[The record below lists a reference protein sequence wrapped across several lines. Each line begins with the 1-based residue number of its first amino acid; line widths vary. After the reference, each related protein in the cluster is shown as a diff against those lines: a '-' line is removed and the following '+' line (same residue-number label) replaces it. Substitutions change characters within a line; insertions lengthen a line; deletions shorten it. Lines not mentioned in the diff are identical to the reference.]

1 MAAGRSFGFQV
12 VHKSF
17 TGRSQVAVF
26 LCLSTG
32 QEKALCM
39 YLRGKCVH
47 KMFKKRWGGHKK
59 ARPRKEQAQR
69 RKAKDGTRQLD
80 PQQWQVQQNI
90 GETTR
95 QCMFCAINRQ
105 NFAADAPQT
114 KRDGTGRRHL
124 PTALGH
130 NRTERKKGGGRKV
143 EAAGALS
150 PSTPPVTAAM

>member
-1 MAAGRSFGFQV
+1 
-12 VHKSF
+12 
-17 TGRSQVAVF
+17 
-26 LCLSTG
+26 
-32 QEKALCM
+32 
-39 YLRGKCVH
+39 
-47 KMFKKRWGGHKK
+47 MFKKRWGGHKK

-114 KRDGTGRRHL
+114 KRDGTGRDGTPSSAYRIG
-124 PTALGH
+124 AQQ
-130 NRTERKKGGGRKV
+130 NRAEKR
-143 EAAGALS
+143 AGAEKS
-150 PSTPPVTAAM
+150 KPPAP

>member
-1 MAAGRSFGFQV
+1 
-12 VHKSF
+12 
-17 TGRSQVAVF
+17 
-26 LCLSTG
+26 
-32 QEKALCM
+32 
-39 YLRGKCVH
+39 
-47 KMFKKRWGGHKK
+47 MFKKRWGGHKK

-130 NRTERKKGGGRKV
+130 NRTEQKKGRGQKSRSRRRPKPVDAARHSCHVISPRPWARSQSLQRRKWPAV
-143 EAAGALS
+143 KKPPRAALRGDGCA
-150 PSTPPVTAAM
+150 PWR